1 MNSLGLVAIT
11 PPDKTI
17 TSENGGHNSSN
28 FSASVTLAFL
38 VTLFLIDK
46 VFRSYIVLMIII
58 GEVYDISHSLTN
70 LEK

>member
-11 PPDKTI
+11 PPDKTM

-28 FSASVTLAFL
+28 FSLSVNTSFSSNFVSNRQSFSNL
-38 VTLFLIDK
+38 
-46 VFRSYIVLMIII
+46 YCPYHI

>member
-17 TSENGGHNSSN
+17 TSENGGYNSSN
-28 FSASVTLAFL
+28 FSASVSTSSSSNFVSNRQSFSKLCCPY
-38 VTLFLIDK
+38 D
-46 VFRSYIVLMIII
+46 I